1 MAGESS
7 RLTGDDGMLLLL
19 QRLVWMRLLNRHP
32 EKPEFSYGAVSPRPP
47 LLQQPGAPLIQTPIS
62 AQLASQVTSDIYV
75 CKNPYRQHSL
85 QRK

>member
-47 LLQQPGAPLIQTPIS
+47 LIQQPGPPLIQTSMS
-62 AQLASQVTSDIYV
+62 AQ
-75 CKNPYRQHSL
+75 
-85 QRK
+85 